1 MQIDWGLLLL
11 RGTLLFYAL
20 ALVNTFV
27 PVLAGSRRSAR
38 LTPWFAASGALLHTG
53 ALIALGVALG
63 RCPLATLPEV
73 LSILA
78 WTTALVYLILV
89 WRFRLEVLHAI
100 ILPVIVTVLLVSFL
114 LPEGVAPMAGRISPS
129 LLRVHITVIVL
140 GVAALCIT
148 FAASLVYVLVD
159 RALKAKRPARFF
171 LALPSLERCDSICR
185 TSLLWAFPLL
195 TLGIITG
202 SIVSVALTGHYW
214 SGRSREGL
222 AILAWVI
229 LAGVVVARLGWGWRG
244 RKAAILTILG
254 FAAVFLRMLG
264 I

>member
-1 MQIDWGLLLL
+1 VRIDWGLLLL
-11 RGTLLFYAL
+11 RGALLVYAL

-27 PVLAGSRRSAR
+27 PVLSGSRRSAR
-38 LTPWFAASGALLHTG
+38 LTPLLAASGALLHSG
-53 ALIALGVALG
+53 ALIALGVSLG
-63 RCPLATLPEV
+63 RCPLGTLPEV
-73 LSILA
+73 LSVLA
-78 WTTALVYLILV
+78 WTLALVYLVLV

-100 ILPVIVTVLLVSFL
+100 ILPVILLVLFVSLL
-114 LPEGVAPMAGRISPS
+114 LPGGVVPMTGPIRPS

-185 TSLLWAFPLL
+185 TSLYWAFSLL

-202 SIVSVALTGHYW
+202 SIVSATLTGHYW
-214 SGRSREGL
+214 SFRSREGL
-222 AILAWVI
+222 AILAWII

-244 RKAAILTILG
+244 RKPAILTILG